1 MNFVSALRTDSKNG
15 KHYILSCKSKKK
27 KKYHHITK
35 YKF

>member
-27 KKYHHITK
+27 KVSSYNEI
-35 YKF
+35 